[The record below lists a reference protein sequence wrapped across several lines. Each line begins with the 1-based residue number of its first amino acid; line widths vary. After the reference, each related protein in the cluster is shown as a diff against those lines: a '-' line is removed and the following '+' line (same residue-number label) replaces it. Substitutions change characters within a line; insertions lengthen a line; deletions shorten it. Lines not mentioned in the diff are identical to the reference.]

1 MMRENYDIIA
11 KYLSGEKLTNEEGEL
26 IKKAKAEPDSW
37 KDMEALFRKTE
48 KALSFSHFNTDKAW
62 ENVNRKTESKHFR
75 IRPLNGWL
83 RYAATIALLVATSL
97 IVWQVTMPGR
107 FTTYRTE
114 NTDLSRPAYV
124 LPDGSKVTL
133 NHGSTLKVPRK
144 FANNSRKV
152 YFEGEAFFEIAP
164 DPAHPFIIKAGNA
177 DVKVLGTS
185 FNVRSYTN
193 NQNVEVAVKTGRVE
207 VEGTINKNAD
217 NKIVLA
223 KNQKGIVS
231 AEKGKVTKFESY
243 DLNDLAWF
251 TRRLNFE
258 SASLSEVIN
267 VLNRTYHAEIEAKA
281 GVDTSQMIT
290 ASFDRQDIGY
300 VLDVIATTL
309 NLNVHQ
315 QDENLFYIRN
325 N

>member
-11 KYLSGEKLTNEEGEL
+11 KYLSGEELTNEEGEV

-37 KDMEALFRKTE
+37 KEMEALFKKSE
-48 KALSFSHFNTDKAW
+48 MALNFSHFNTDKAW
-62 ENVNRKTESKHFR
+62 ENVNRETETKHSR
-75 IRPLNGWL
+75 SRQLNGWL
-83 RYAATIALLVATSL
+83 RYAATIAILVATSL
-97 IVWQVTMPGR
+97 IVWQITMPGHYI
-107 FTTYRTE
+107 TYHTE

-152 YFEGEAFFEIAP
+152 YFEGEAFFEVAP
-164 DPAHPFIIKAGNA
+164 DPEHPFVVKAGNA

-185 FNVRSYTN
+185 FNIRSYPN

-207 VEGTINKNAD
+207 VAGTINKNAG
-217 NKIVLA
+217 NKVVLA
-223 KNQKGIVS
+223 KNQKVIVS
-231 AEKGKVTKFESY
+231 AKKGTVTKFDRY

-258 SASLSEVIN
+258 SASLAEVIN
-267 VLNRTYHAEIEAKA
+267 VLNRTYHAEIEAEA
-281 GVDTSQMIT
+281 GVDTSQLIT
-290 ASFDRQDIGY
+290 ASFDRQNIGY

-309 NLNVHQ
+309 NLNIHQ
-315 QDENLFYIRN
+315 QDENMFYIKSN
-325 N
+325 